1 MPRGIAHFFLRRRAR
16 APFAGDAEQPGGQHH
31 DPAEQPEHAVHCDP
45 ERPERQRDQPD
56 ERPQEQCQDRERPA
70 DHQQQ
75 APQEKLDHRLSI
87 LVAMSFD
94 RNALT
99 RHLVA
104 AWLLTATLCASAALP
119 QAAGEAP
126 VPTLAPMIKRVSP
139 AVVNIATRG
148 TIRERT
154 PLLEDP
160 YFRRFFDIPELGP
173 RERQFQ
179 SAGSGVIFDAK
190 NGYIVT
196 NAHVV
201 DNATEITVTLQ
212 DGRDLTATVVGSDV
226 PSDVAVV
233 KVPSEGLTQVALGD
247 STHLEVGD
255 FVVAIGNPFGL
266 QNTVTSGI
274 VSGLGRSNINPD
286 GYEDFIQT
294 DASINPGNSGG
305 ALVNLKGE
313 LVGINSAILS
323 RSGGNIG
330 IGFAI
335 PVNLARSIM
344 DQLIKY
350 GSVKR
355 GLLGV
360 SIYSLTPDMAK
371 ALNIA
376 GTQGVLVSQVTG
388 GSAAEKAG
396 IKPGDVITNINRQ
409 AIKSNSELRNAIGLA
424 RVGDQLD
431 VALIRDRKPI
441 HVSAVITD
449 VPAAKTAADT
459 GKTPAPSAADSPPLH
474 PGLQGATLVD
484 GSGGVEVRSVEPRS
498 PAAQWLRNG
507 DRIEGANSR
516 TVKNLEDLRG
526 AAKRGGALV
535 LVVRRG
541 SAVILVPLR
550 AP

>member
-1 MPRGIAHFFLRRRAR
+1 MPVRAKILPR
-16 APFAGDAEQPGGQHH
+16 TFIYVLAMLPVAG
-31 DPAEQPEHAVHCDP
+31 
-45 ERPERQRDQPD
+45 
-56 ERPQEQCQDRERPA
+56 
-70 DHQQQ
+70 
-75 APQEKLDHRLSI
+75 
-87 LVAMSFD
+87 F
-94 RNALT
+94 
-99 RHLVA
+99 
-104 AWLLTATLCASAALP
+104 AALP
-119 QAAGEAP
+119 PAVGETP
-126 VPTLAPMIKRVSP
+126 MPTLAPMIKRVSP

-154 PLLEDP
+154 PRNPLLEDP
-160 YFRRFFDIPELGP
+160 LFRRFFDIPNTGP

-226 PSDVAVV
+226 ASDVAVL
-233 KVPSEGLTQVALGD
+233 KVPSESLVQVALGD

-266 QNTVTSGI
+266 QHTVTSGI
-274 VSGLGRSNINPD
+274 VSGLGRSGINPD

-305 ALVNLKGE
+305 ALVNLRGE

-335 PVNLARSIM
+335 PVNMARSIM
-344 DQLIKY
+344 DQLLKY

-360 SIYSLTPDMAK
+360 NIYSLTPDMAK
-371 ALNIA
+371 SLNIA
-376 GTQGVLVSQVTG
+376 GQQGVLVSQITE
-388 GSAAEKAG
+388 GSAAANAG
-396 IKPGDVITNINRQ
+396 IKPGDVITSINGQ
-409 AIKSNSELRNAIGLA
+409 TIKSNGELRNAIGLS
-424 RVGDQLD
+424 RVGDKLD

-441 HVSAVITD
+441 HVTATITEL
-449 VPAAKTAADT
+449 PTAAS
-459 GKTPAPSAADSPPLH
+459 GARGGGAAPADPGVVH
-474 PGLQGATLVD
+474 PGLAGATLADAAD
-484 GSGGVEVRSVEPRS
+484 GGGVEIRAVEPRS
-498 PAAQWLRNG
+498 AAAQMFRKG
-507 DRIEGANSR
+507 DLIEGANRQGIANLKELR
-516 TVKNLEDLRG
+516 TVAR
-526 AAKRGGALV
+526 RGGALE
-535 LVVRRG
+535 LKVRRG
-541 SAVILVPLR
+541 NTMVLVPLR

>member
-1 MPRGIAHFFLRRRAR
+1 MSIRAKTLHFAFLY
-16 APFAGDAEQPGGQHH
+16 
-31 DPAEQPEHAVHCDP
+31 V
-45 ERPERQRDQPD
+45 
-56 ERPQEQCQDRERPA
+56 
-70 DHQQQ
+70 
-75 APQEKLDHRLSI
+75 L
-87 LVAMSFD
+87 
-94 RNALT
+94 
-99 RHLVA
+99 
-104 AWLLTATLCASAALP
+104 ATLSVASHAALP
-119 QAAGEAP
+119 PAVGESP
-126 VPTLAPMIKRVSP
+126 MPTLAPMIKRVSP

-154 PLLEDP
+154 PRNPLLEDP
-160 YFRRFFDIPELGP
+160 LFRRFFDIPNMGP

-226 PSDVAVV
+226 PSDVAVL
-233 KVPSEGLTQVALGD
+233 KVPSESLVQVALGD
-247 STHLEVGD
+247 STRLEVGD

-266 QNTVTSGI
+266 QHTVTSGI
-274 VSGLGRSNINPD
+274 VSGLGRSGINPD

-305 ALVNLKGE
+305 ALVNLRGE

-335 PVNLARSIM
+335 PVNMARSIM
-344 DQLIKY
+344 DQLLKY

-360 SIYSLTPDMAK
+360 NIYSLTPDIAK
-371 ALNIA
+371 SLNIA
-376 GTQGVLVSQVTG
+376 NTQGVLVSQVTE
-388 GSAAEKAG
+388 GSAAANAG
-396 IKPGDVITNINRQ
+396 IKPGDVITSINGQ
-409 AIKSNSELRNAIGLA
+409 NIKSNSELRNAIGLS

-431 VALIRDRKPI
+431 VALIRDRKPL
-441 HVSAVITD
+441 HLTATITELPA
-449 VPAAKTAADT
+449 PAA
-459 GKTPAPSAADSPPLH
+459 TPRSGSGAADSGAVH
-474 PGLQGATLVD
+474 PGLVGATLAD
-484 GSGGVEVRSVEPRS
+484 AADGGVEIRAVEPRS
-498 PAAQWLRNG
+498 AAARMFRKG
-507 DRIEGANSR
+507 DLIEGANRQAIS
-516 TVKNLEDLRG
+516 NLRELR
-526 AAKRGGALV
+526 AVARRGGALE
-535 LVVRRG
+535 LKIRRG
-541 SAVILVPLR
+541 NAMVLVPLR